1 MPVRVSRWVHA
12 ARTPDVNHP
21 EPRMYCP
28 KCDLEFWAKNVV
40 GDRCVF
46 CGSAGIEDVKDRP
59 RKGFNRRI
67 EEPPDDDR

>member
-1 MPVRVSRWVHA
+1 MDHDA
-12 ARTPDVNHP
+12 GARAGAPAGMNPT

-67 EEPPDDDR
+67 EEPPDDDRS